1 MRSSLKELEAR
12 LERLI
17 EGSIIRLF
25 SKQMPAASLANQ
37 LAHAMEAELHVSE
50 HGLVRAPDNYRISM
64 NPETIKKLEVSA
76 SDLANKLSVGMYNAA
91 HEQSYLLAKNPTIL
105 IAPNPDITPWM
116 IEVTAWHS
124 TSPLEQTH
132 EMNTPHENGRAVYPR
147 GAFLI
152 IDGDEHFLLDRPVI
166 NIGRRKD
173 NQLVLDKPEISR
185 THAQIRVRQGRFVLF
200 DLGSKSGTQVNDIA
214 IRQHIMQP
222 GDVIT
227 ICGIHLVYGEETA
240 PKSDQT
246 LGFSPGPLTSSGH

>member
-1 MRSSLKELEAR
+1 
-12 LERLI
+12 
-17 EGSIIRLF
+17 
-25 SKQMPAASLANQ
+25 
-37 LAHAMEAELHVSE
+37 
-50 HGLVRAPDNYRISM
+50 
-64 NPETIKKLEVSA
+64 
-76 SDLANKLSVGMYNAA
+76 
-91 HEQSYLLAKNPTIL
+91 
-105 IAPNPDITPWM
+105 
-116 IEVTAWHS
+116 
-124 TSPLEQTH
+124 
-132 EMNTPHENGRAVYPR
+132 MNTPHENGRAVYPR